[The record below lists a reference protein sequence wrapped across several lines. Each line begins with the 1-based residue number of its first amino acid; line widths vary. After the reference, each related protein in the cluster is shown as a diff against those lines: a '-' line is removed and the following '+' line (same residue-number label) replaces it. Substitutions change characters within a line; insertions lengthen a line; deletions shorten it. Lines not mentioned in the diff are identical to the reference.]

1 MTYREAPAAAGPV
14 VVAFRGK
21 VFGLEPT
28 TGKHLWSWAAEST
41 LQVRLAVDEGRV
53 YALVV
58 SSLTALDLATGAV
71 LWTADTG
78 ASDTLLAAGGLIL
91 VGGMGAVRAFSRDG
105 KKLWEDGFPGK
116 GMGGVAIAFHGRVA
130 QTDES

>member
-21 VFGLEPT
+21 VFGLEPK
-28 TGKHLWSWAAEST
+28 TGKRLWSWAAEST

-58 SSLTALDLATGAV
+58 ASLTALDLATGAV
-71 LWTADTG
+71 LWTADVG
-78 ASDTLLAAGGLIL
+78 SSDTLLATGGLIL
-91 VGGMGAVRAFSRDG
+91 VGGMGSARAFTRDG
-105 KKLWEDGFPGK
+105 KALWEDGFPGK
-116 GMGGVAIAFHGRVA
+116 GMGSVALAFNGLVA
-130 QTDES
+130 QADEA